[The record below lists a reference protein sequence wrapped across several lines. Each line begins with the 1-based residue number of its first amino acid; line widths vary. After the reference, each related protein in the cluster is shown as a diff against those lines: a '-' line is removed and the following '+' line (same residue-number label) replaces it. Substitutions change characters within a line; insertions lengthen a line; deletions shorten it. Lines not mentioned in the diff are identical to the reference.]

1 MVVVIVVLAA
11 LVVIELLMIRGL
23 VDRLLVKAGVKPL
36 DPIIETAP
44 EKPEKVETRK
54 KLFSLRVD
62 E

>member
-11 LVVIELLMIRGL
+11 LVVVELLMIRGL
-23 VDRLLVKAGVKPL
+23 VDRLLVKVGSAPL
-36 DPIIETAP
+36 GPIIKTEP
-44 EKPEKVETRK
+44 EKTEKFETRK